1 MAAGLPVDTVPDA
14 QSARNALGM
23 LLGVWFRQ
31 VCLATAML
39 LAAMQIAAAQ
49 PKRIL
54 LMHSFGPTF
63 GPWNAISGRLRE
75 ELRKQS
81 SRPIDLYEASLQGER
96 FTETPD
102 HGPFLDYL
110 RGLFEGRNLD
120 LMVAMGAPAARFMLR
135 YRANLFPSKPLLIAG
150 ADRRTFRE
158 GELTPS
164 DTTVPVIIDPSL
176 QIDDILRILPETTDI
191 AVAIGDSPLER
202 FWLTEIQRSFERFGT
217 RVTFHWLNK
226 LPAEDMVKRV
236 LALPPRSAVYYA
248 TVRVD
253 ASGEPHEEDR
263 VLSRLLQAGRSPVF
277 TYIDTDFGRGIVGG
291 PMLSSQEIA
300 QQTAAVAVRLLDGE
314 SPEKIKVPTLA
325 ASTPKYDWRE
335 LGHWK
340 ISEEALPP
348 GSIVQFRQPTVW
360 QNYRWQILL
369 LTAAILVQAAMI
381 MVLLYE
387 HRRRRVAEV
396 AARTSMSELMHLN
409 RIATAGELSASIAHE
424 VNQPLTGISARASA
438 AARWLAKEP
447 PDIEKVRNMLREII
461 NASDRAAEVV
471 GSVRAMFK
479 KDTKERSSVDINKLI
494 RTVLEIARV
503 ELQRNGVEVQAALGE
518 GVPTIECDPV
528 QLQQVILNLVMNAIE
543 AMQGVEPRLLRI
555 ESKFIE
561 PHSVRVLVQDTG
573 KGVDPMHL
581 DRIFRPLVTTKERG
595 MGMGLSICRSIVEN
609 HNGRIWVEA
618 AAPRGAIFQFELPV
632 KADEESGTLR
642 HARLH

>member
-1 MAAGLPVDTVPDA
+1 
-14 QSARNALGM
+14 
-23 LLGVWFRQ
+23 
-31 VCLATAML
+31 
-39 LAAMQIAAAQ
+39 
-49 PKRIL
+49 
-54 LMHSFGPTF
+54 
-63 GPWNAISGRLRE
+63 
-75 ELRKQS
+75 
-81 SRPIDLYEASLQGER
+81 
-96 FTETPD
+96 
-102 HGPFLDYL
+102 
-110 RGLFEGRNLD
+110 
-120 LMVAMGAPAARFMLR
+120 
-135 YRANLFPSKPLLIAG
+135 
-150 ADRRTFRE
+150 
-158 GELTPS
+158 
-164 DTTVPVIIDPSL
+164 
-176 QIDDILRILPETTDI
+176 
-191 AVAIGDSPLER
+191 
-202 FWLTEIQRSFERFGT
+202 
-217 RVTFHWLNK
+217 
-226 LPAEDMVKRV
+226 
-236 LALPPRSAVYYA
+236 
-248 TVRVD
+248 
-253 ASGEPHEEDR
+253 
-263 VLSRLLQAGRSPVF
+263 
-277 TYIDTDFGRGIVGG
+277 
-291 PMLSSQEIA
+291 
-300 QQTAAVAVRLLDGE
+300 
-314 SPEKIKVPTLA
+314 
-325 ASTPKYDWRE
+325 
-335 LGHWK
+335 
-340 ISEEALPP
+340 
-348 GSIVQFRQPTVW
+348 VQFRQPTVW